1 MMIAPLLLAAVIH
14 TTGVPVEQPSASISK
29 FAPVSGAS
37 ARATASVRIVSGASF
52 GPGRGNTPS
61 SASRRKTQI
70 ADQDGQW
77 RSAELL
83 EFQ

>member
-14 TTGVPVEQPSASISK
+14 STGVPAEQPSASISK

-52 GPGRGNTPS
+52 GPERSVSMPG
-61 SASRRKTQI
+61 ALRRTAQI
-70 ADQDGQW
+70 SDPNGQL